1 MCKGLS
7 CLASGARS
15 DHVGLGVGTVTLQVL
30 DLVKNPADVWSLL
43 GV

>member
-7 CLASGARS
+7 CLVSGGTS
-15 DHVGLGVGTVTLQVL
+15 DHVGLGVGAVTLQVL